1 MNRTVKFRQLL
12 RRVAD
17 RLGTDDCELIETT
30 CELDI
35 HDGLDSLEILIECT
49 KRGHFSES
57 DVGGLEKLLQSIN
70 RRDVLPVV
78 TEYMKNVS
86 GKTGEKDDAE
96 ASAVQKFVVGDV
108 VIIAETTKWNQ
119 YSYTSLKLTIS
130 SAYDAKSSPFS
141 IEIRIPEN
149 DHGFAPRT
157 PLECRLP
164 SAFGE
169 DGGKVFIGE
178 KDVLAMFQQGQ
189 SELTEVSGL
198 VDELEKMVYRQRER
212 VLEQSAVIKQQ
223 EEAISDLYSKFV
235 IMFLFL
241 LHPLCENHDV
251 LLHDRKQLPHS
262 LI

>member
-1 MNRTVKFRQLL
+1 MNRTVKFRELL
-12 RRVAD
+12 RLVAD
-17 RLGTDDCELIETT
+17 RLSADDCESIETT

-35 HDGLDSLEILIECT
+35 HNLDSLEILIECT

-96 ASAVQKFVVGDV
+96 ASAVQKFVLGDV
-108 VIIAETTKWNQ
+108 VIIAETTKWSQ

-130 SAYDAKSSPFS
+130 SAYDTKSRPPLS
-141 IEIRIPEN
+141 IEIKIPEN
-149 DHGFAPRT
+149 DSRAPRT

-164 SAFGE
+164 SAFAE
-169 DGGKVFIGE
+169 AGGKVFIGE